1 MTGEITIPQ
10 RCEWALDALHNYS
23 DTKKGAGPQIDL
35 YDLPQSVL
43 VDLLADLMHYS
54 EHGDDGVDFERALES
69 ARHHYEHER
78 QDHHTRMDGWRRP

>member
-10 RCEWALDALHNYS
+10 RCEWALDALYGYS
-23 DTKKGAGPQIDL
+23 DNKEGAGPQIDL

-54 EHGDDGVDFERALES
+54 EHGDEVDFEHALES
-69 ARHHYEHER
+69 ARNHYEHER
-78 QDHHTRMDGWRRP
+78 EEYRTRLTKRRRP